1 MARASLTTGAIA
13 RLCQVVFSASP
24 LGDLTGRVALTNTSG
39 KPLGYKIKTTSPE
52 KYRVRPSTGCLGPG
66 AAVTVEIHVSGQ
78 ARDTAT
84 LGRDK
89 FLVTAVLLEKEDT
102 PPAALAE
109 ALRTTTPDGQY
120 RLRCQL
126 AGAPEHHAPAPHL
139 SSPPAPPVPEDPARQ
154 LASIGRRVG
163 QLVEGQEQLAGQLRQ
178 LHLLLMLVIVLLA
191 ASLLLLLFRLPYATN
206 SAIQVEDQSLPDLTG
221 TVNKTEL

>member
-1 MARASLTTGAIA
+1 
-13 RLCQVVFSASP
+13 
-24 LGDLTGRVALTNTSG
+24 
-39 KPLGYKIKTTSPE
+39 
-52 KYRVRPSTGCLGPG
+52 
-66 AAVTVEIHVSGQ
+66 VTVEIHVSGQ

-139 SSPPAPPVPEDPARQ
+139 STPPAPPVPEDPARQ